1 VIPENQHLVL
11 VGMMGAGKTTVGRIL
26 GERLGRR
33 VVDSDQVIE
42 SRTGRT
48 VREIFA
54 TDGEAAFRALET
66 EALIEALT
74 EQEPLVIAAAGG
86 VVLSEQN
93 RAALRD
99 FVASEFNNMF
109 DRDYS
114 ARLVLGVHGRGASD
128 ADVKVFADALAD
140 SLMQRYGSSLLDLNS
155 KLKVRVKS
163 ETPLRGGA
171 IVKVS
176 SEYLRQ
182 GNEPVPVD
190 YLMRKVGTQWKVFDV
205 MVEGVSFVQT
215 FRNQFDTPLKQKSIP
230 QVAADIKAG
239 TLQAQAA
246 AN

>member
-1 VIPENQHLVL
+1 
-11 VGMMGAGKTTVGRIL
+11 MTRISQRSL
-26 GERLGRR
+26 SL
-33 VVDSDQVIE
+33 
-42 SRTGRT
+42 
-48 VREIFA
+48 F
-54 TDGEAAFRALET
+54 
-66 EALIEALT
+66 
-74 EQEPLVIAAAGG
+74 IAAALA
-86 VVLSEQN
+86 VASPAAVLAQAAPAPAAATAAPAGSPSQLVLANSTRILATLESR
-93 RAALRD
+93 RAEFQKDRGALRD

-140 SLMQRYGSSLLDLNS
+140 SLMQRYGSSLLDLNT

-190 YLMRKVGTQWKVFDV
+190 YLMRNVGGQWKVFDV

-215 FRNQFDTPLKQKSIP
+215 FRNQFDAPLKQKSIP
-230 QVAADIKAG
+230 QVAADIKSG
-239 TLQAQAA
+239 KLQAQAA
-246 AN
+246 TN

>member
-1 VIPENQHLVL
+1 
-11 VGMMGAGKTTVGRIL
+11 MM
-26 GERLGRR
+26 
-33 VVDSDQVIE
+33 
-42 SRTGRT
+42 RTPHRS
-48 VREIFA
+48 
-54 TDGEAAFRALET
+54 L
-66 EALIEALT
+66 
-74 EQEPLVIAAAGG
+74 PLLIAAALAVAAPA
-86 VVLSEQN
+86 VVLAQTAPAAAAATAPAGSPSQLVLSNSTRILATLESRRAEFTQN
-93 RAALRD
+93 RAALRE
-99 FVASEFNNMF
+99 FIGSEFNNMF

-140 SLMQRYGSSLLDLNS
+140 SLMQRYGSSLLDLNT

-215 FRNQFDTPLKQKSIP
+215 FRNQFDAPLKQKSIP

-239 TLQAQAA
+239 KLQAQAA
-246 AN
+246 SN